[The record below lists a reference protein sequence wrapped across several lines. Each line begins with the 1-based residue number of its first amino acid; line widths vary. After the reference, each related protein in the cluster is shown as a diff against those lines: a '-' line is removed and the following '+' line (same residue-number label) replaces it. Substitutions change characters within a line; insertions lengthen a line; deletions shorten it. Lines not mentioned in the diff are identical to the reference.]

1 MEDKRQSALDISI
14 QETIEAMPDGVL
26 VIGPDGRI
34 VLANRRAEELFG
46 YKPKELLGERIG
58 CLIPEEAREK
68 HKKECIDYFS
78 DPKTMPMGGPHD
90 EISGRRK
97 DGSVFPVDI
106 SLSPLKTAS
115 GASVITVVRDVI
127 ERKLAEETLKE
138 SESKLRAQYAAM
150 PMPTYTWQSVGD
162 DLILID
168 FNDAAK
174 EMTHGKIAEHL
185 GDKAVDFFSDT
196 PEIDDELRRCFT
208 ERKVLRR
215 EMRYRLRSSG
225 EIKDLAVLYAYIP
238 PDSVIVHTEDIS
250 ERKKAEA
257 TIKRLAFRDPLTNM
271 ANRRLL
277 KDHLEQA
284 VAAAKRDRRLLALLF
299 IDLDAFKRVNDTLG
313 HDIGDLVLKA
323 VGRRLRGCLRR
334 GDTAARLGGD
344 EFTVL
349 APRIEKS
356 GDAAVV
362 ARKIID
368 ELSRPYAIKGH
379 WIFIGATIGI
389 SVYPADGKDSRTLLR
404 NADAGLHRAK
414 ADGGNT
420 YRFYAPEI
428 HARAI
433 ARMRLE
439 NDLRGALEREELKAY
454 YQPCVSIST
463 GELIGAEALLRW
475 RHPERG
481 LVMPA
486 DFIPLAEETGMIV
499 PIGEWVLK
507 TACAQSQA
515 WRRAGLGDIRVM
527 VNISGRQF
535 REGTLIEVVASALA
549 ESGCGPED
557 LVLEITETLL
567 AKDISDANLA
577 LYELRDMGIK
587 ILLDDF
593 GIGFSSLSSLKL
605 FPIDTLKID
614 KSFIDGCATNP
625 DDAAIVSAVM
635 SMAES
640 LRLNVIA
647 EGVETP
653 EQLAFIRAQKCQA
666 MQGYLFSRP
675 VPAAEFEELLRAG
688 RRLPGAA

>member
-1 MEDKRQSALDISI
+1 MGEKRQSALDIST
-14 QETIEAMPDGVL
+14 QEMIESMPDGVL

-34 VLANRRAEELFG
+34 VLANRRAEKLFG
-46 YKPKELLGERIG
+46 YKPEELLGERLG

-68 HKKECIDYFS
+68 HKQECIDYFS

-90 EISGRRK
+90 ELSGRRK
-97 DGSVFPVDI
+97 DGSLFLVDI
-106 SLSPLKTAS
+106 SLSPLKIAS
-115 GASVITVVRDVI
+115 GSSVITVVRDVTARQQS
-127 ERKLAEETLKE
+127 EAALKE
-138 SESKLRAQYAAM
+138 SEIRLRAQYNGI
-150 PMPTYTWQSVGD
+150 PMPTYTWQCLGD
-162 DLILID
+162 DFILTD
-168 FNDAAK
+168 FNNAAN
-174 EMTHGKIAEHL
+174 EMTGGKIAGHL
-185 GDKAVDFFSDT
+185 GAKAKEFFADA
-196 PEIDDELRRCFT
+196 PEIADELRRSLA
-208 ERKVLRR
+208 ERKVLKK
-215 EMRYRLRSSG
+215 EMRYRLRSTG
-225 EIKDLAVLYAYIP
+225 ETKDLAVHYAYIP
-238 PDSVIVHTEDIS
+238 PDLVIVHTDDIG
-250 ERKKAEA
+250 ERKKTER
-257 TIKRLAFRDPLTNM
+257 TIKRLAFRDPLTHL

-277 KDHLEQA
+277 RENLEQA
-284 VAAAKRDRRLLALLF
+284 VAAAKRDRCLLALLF

-323 VGRRLRGCLRR
+323 VGKRLRGCLRR

-362 ARKIID
+362 AQKTIK
-368 ELSRPYAIKGH
+368 ELSRPYTIKGH
-379 WIFIGATIGI
+379 TIYIGATIGI
-389 SVYPADGKDSRTLLR
+389 SVYPADGKDALTLLR

-414 ADGGNT
+414 ANGGNA

-428 HARAI
+428 HAGAM

-439 NDLRGALEREELKAY
+439 NDLRGALERDEFKVY

-463 GELIGAEALLRW
+463 SDLIGAEALLRW

-486 DFIPLAEETGMIV
+486 DFIPLAEETGLIV
-499 PIGEWVLK
+499 AIGGWVLK
-507 TACAQSQA
+507 TACAQTQA
-515 WRRAGLGDIRVM
+515 WRRAGLGDIRMM
-527 VNISGRQF
+527 VNLSTRQF
-535 REGTLIEVVASALA
+535 REGNLPEVVASALA
-549 ESGCGPED
+549 ETGCKPAR

-567 AKDISDANLA
+567 AKDLSDATLA

-614 KSFIDGCATNP
+614 KLFIDGCATNP
-625 DDAAIVSAVM
+625 DDAAIVAAVM
-635 SMAES
+635 SMAQS

-653 EQLAFIRAQKCQA
+653 EQLAFIRSQRCQA

-675 VPAAEFEELLRAG
+675 VPAAEFERLLAEG
-688 RRLPGAA
+688 RRLPEAV